1 MLLLAVVALGIPLAL
16 SLRDRVDAE
25 VRDQARSE
33 ANVVAASA
41 VAMLGTG
48 ERHTLDRLTVVAG
61 HSVRGRVLVLSPSGR
76 VIADS
81 AGKARWGRAMRP
93 VPRSRR
99 R

>member
-48 ERHTLDRLTVVAG
+48 ERHTLDRLTQRRGPQRPRPGSRAEPHRAG
-61 HSVRGRVLVLSPSGR
+61 
-76 VIADS
+76 
-81 AGKARWGRAMRP
+81 
-93 VPRSRR
+93 
-99 R
+99 